1 MTRSKRCQPTPTA
14 LLLAASY
21 AASAVAAGDLLWQT
35 SAMPDRVWSREAGAA
50 KLSVEHDAVRVVHRG
65 HGDWALRPH
74 IAIPPLDGIAEMS
87 VPVSAAG
94 EGKIIV
100 GFLRIDSSGR
110 VLEWSYRSTSARST
124 SNAVLRSRARLSRE
138 GERLEARIFG
148 VGPGEF
154 RAGPLTVSVHRAPPP
169 APQSVVSISNRQIAV
184 TLDPARAALTLRDLR
199 NGQSW
204 STAAESDAWTA
215 AEVRAGPQW
224 LEWRLAD
231 DLGDSTWTARLELD
245 GDRPE
250 ARIVLT
256 PLGGA
261 QTPMPRPLAYPPAL
275 LPDPPAP
282 TELILPM
289 NEGIGFPTDDPAVPA
304 MRLIAYGGH
313 GICMAFS
320 GITVGESACMLLLE
334 TPDDAAVK
342 LERHAGHLRLIPEW
356 DAQTGA
362 AGYPR
367 VLRFVL
373 FNRGGYVA
381 MCHRYREWVREQ
393 GRLVTL
399 REKLAR
405 NPNVELLAGA
415 ANVWFMDRDR
425 TNMARELA
433 AAGMDRVLWSA
444 GGTAE
449 DVAAI
454 NALGFLTSR
463 YDIYQDLMDPAQFPK
478 LPSIHR
484 DWTTDAWPTGII
496 RRADGDWVRGWRV
509 RAKDGT
515 MISCAVLCDRLAP
528 DWARRRIREDLA
540 HRPFRAR
547 FIDTTTAT
555 PWRECYDPHHPMTR
569 TESRAFKM
577 ELLKVVSHEFNLVC
591 GSETG
596 HDAAVPFVHYFE
608 GMLSLGPFRVP
619 DAGRDMMRK
628 WTEVPER
635 VARFQ
640 TGHRYRLPLWELVYH
655 DCVVAQWYWGDYNNK
670 LPALWRRR
678 DLWNALYGTP
688 PMYMFNR
695 AEWNQDRDRFLESYR
710 IATPVHR
717 RTMLHPMINH
727 RRLTPDGSVQQSVFG
742 DGTVV
747 TVNFGEQPWRLP
759 DGRELAPETADIT
772 GGAPPAP
779 VVP

>member
-1 MTRSKRCQPTPTA
+1 MMRIGRLCPNLGA
-14 LLLAASY
+14 ILLAGF
-21 AASAVAAGDLLWQT
+21 SAVYACAAGDTLWQT
-35 SAMPDRVWSREAGAA
+35 SALPDRVWSREAGAA
-50 KLSVEHDAVRVVHRG
+50 ELSVERDAVRVVHRG
-65 HGDWALRPH
+65 HGDWALRPQ
-74 IAIPPLDGIAEMS
+74 IAIPSLEGIAEIT

-94 EGKIIV
+94 EGEIIAAFV
-100 GFLRIDSSGR
+100 RMDSTGR
-110 VLEWSYRSTSARST
+110 VLEWTYRSVSARST
-124 SNAVLRSRARLSRE
+124 TGAVLRTRARLPRG
-138 GERLEARIFG
+138 GERLEARVLG

-154 RAGPLTVSVHRAPPP
+154 RAGPLTVSVRRAPPP
-169 APQSVVSISNRQIAV
+169 AAQSPVSVSNRLIAV
-184 TLDPARAALTLRDLR
+184 TLDPSRAALALRDLR

-204 STAAESDAWTA
+204 SSAAESDVWDA
-215 AEVRAGPQW
+215 ADVRAGPRW
-224 LEWRLAD
+224 IEWRLAD
-231 DLGDSTWTARLELD
+231 DVGESAWAARLELD

-250 ARIVLT
+250 ARLVLT
-256 PLGGA
+256 PMAGA
-261 QTPMPRPLAYPPAL
+261 PTPMPRPLAYPPAL
-275 LPDPPAP
+275 VPEPSAPA
-282 TELILPM
+282 ELILPM
-289 NEGIGFPTDDPAVPA
+289 NEGIGFPTDDPAVPP

-313 GICMAFS
+313 GICMAFA
-320 GITVGESACMLLLE
+320 GITVGEPACMLLLE

-342 LERHAGHLRLIPEW
+342 LERRAGRMLLIPEW
-356 DAQTGA
+356 DAQKGA

-367 VLRFVL
+367 ALRFVL
-373 FNRGGYVA
+373 FDRGGYVA
-381 MCHRYREWVREQ
+381 MCHRYREWAREQ
-393 GRLVTL
+393 GLLVTL
-399 REKLAR
+399 RDKLAR

-415 ANVWFMDRDR
+415 ANVWFMDRSKTD
-425 TNMARELA
+425 MARELA
-433 AAGMDRVLWSA
+433 AAGMNRVLWSA
-444 GGTAE
+444 GGSAE
-449 DVAAI
+449 EVAEI
-454 NALGFLTSR
+454 NGLGFLTSR

-478 LPSIHR
+478 LHGVHG
-484 DWTTDAWPTGII
+484 DWTTEAWPTGII
-496 RRADGDWVRGWRV
+496 RRADGDWIRGWQV
-509 RAKDGT
+509 RAKDGS
-515 MISCAVLCDRLAP
+515 MIPCAVLCDRLAP

-540 HRPFRAR
+540 TRPFRAR
-547 FIDTTTAT
+547 FIDTTTAS
-555 PWRECYDPHHPMTR
+555 PWRECYDPAHPMTR

-619 DAGRDMMRK
+619 DAGRDIMRK

-695 AEWNQDRDRFLESYR
+695 AEWNRDRDRFLESYR

-717 RTMLHPMINH
+717 RTMLHPMTNH

-772 GGAPPAP
+772 RGAPPAP